1 MPSTRSVEGGPKR
14 RTARFHLLAGLLG
27 AASALAFLAGPA
39 AAADCRAAAAPS
51 IDWQDCN
58 KSNLIL
64 RESPLAGANLFGT
77 DLSYSD
83 LRNSDLTGADLEKA
97 TLTRASLAGSKADGA
112 KFHRIEGY
120 RTLFNEISATGS
132 SFASAELQRAD
143 FSGAKLDGANFEKA
157 ELGRGV
163 FTGASIGGVKFTFA
177 NLARARFD
185 GATFEQAAGADRCVP
200 VPDAPRRA
208 GSVRLYRPPAGAD
221 RPGVRRRQDQASAG
235 PEAVRR
241 AGRAAPW
248 KRTSSPRF
256 PRGHVIVRSR
266 QVLIHFNVR

>member
-14 RTARFHLLAGLLG
+14 RTARFHVLVGLLG
-27 AASALAFLAGPA
+27 AAGALAFLAGPA

-64 RESPLAGANLFGT
+64 RESPLAGANLVGT

-143 FSGAKLDGANFEKA
+143 FTGAKLDGANFEKA

-163 FTGASIGGVKFTFA
+163 FTGASIGGVKFAFA

-185 GATFEQAAGADRCVP
+185 GATFSKPLELTGAFLFLTRLDGLDLSASTGLQQA
-200 VPDAPRRA
+200 
-208 GSVRLYRPPAGAD
+208 
-221 RPGVRRRQDQASAG
+221 QIDQACG
-235 PEAVRR
+235 DDKTKLPQGLKQPE
-241 AGRAAPW
+241 GWPC
-248 KRTSSPRF
+248 SPMEEDE
-256 PRGHVIVRSR
+256 
-266 QVLIHFNVR
+266 